1 MFANLAMRRR
11 IRPIR
16 SCLSNLAAT
25 AVLGCF
31 VAAPAEAVGAHPA
44 TAERRAANLKSDLA
58 TDLAEIARKSGIA
71 SQRLAFV
78 VHDVGSNS
86 TIASQNAD
94 APMAPASNMKVITTG
109 AALLALGSDFTFD
122 TTLYL
127 ARTNG
132 TTRLTLVGS
141 GDPALDDPELRQ
153 RDPHGLDTLVALW
166 ADELRKLGTT
176 RVDELVIDARIFDR
190 EFYHPSWPKEQYPN
204 AYCAEV
210 WGINVARNVVGITP
224 IPQTGGSPNVV
235 FTPAFDL
242 SVARNN
248 ATTRTKDK
256 FTFTASRA
264 FGSNDLTLRGNAA
277 KKPSSPLALT
287 VHDTPALTAT
297 LLRRSFASRGIDIAL
312 ARIASESEPS
322 ATGNVVP
329 PIHATPLATVLERAN
344 TDSENLYA
352 EALLK
357 RLGARHADD
366 DAKSSRFVPEPGASL
381 GTWMNGRAALRKA
394 VAEVVVA
401 EALSLW
407 TFDDGSGLSQE
418 NRLTAGGLTRWLA
431 HFARDPKLAPTY
443 FGSFAIAGKTGTV
456 RRRFDDLSGSPVEVR
471 CKTGYIRGVSTLS
484 GIAIAPDGRV
494 LAFAI
499 IGNSLAQGDQIARA
513 RTLQEAM
520 VRRIARELAPSPPAR
535 AADGREPRPR

>member
-25 AVLGCF
+25 AVFGCF

-312 ARIASESEPS
+312 ARIASESESS

-357 RLGARHADD
+357 RLGARHA
-366 DAKSSRFVPEPGASL
+366 
-381 GTWMNGRAALRKA
+381 GRAALRKA
-394 VAEVVVA
+394 VAEVVGA

-499 IGNSLAQGDQIARA
+499 LGNNLAQGDQIARA